1 MPSKNMLPKGKRR
14 QSVKKEYRE
23 QRTLAQEREAAARA
37 REIDDPRS
45 QNRDL
50 GHPESE
56 LIETVDFM
64 EHEPTLEERIATND
78 WFTTKGASGSKVAE
92 ETYDEP
98 RYANPYAHLKEP
110 VRAEIDVLEDLEP
123 EDGVRSFTAQAAAA
137 GMRIDAYLAKAL
149 PEVSRARVQLL
160 IENGQA
166 TVDGKPAKSKLKLK
180 GGELVEIEGEPTP
193 APLHAVAEDIP
204 LSVVY
209 EDDDLAV
216 IDKAAGM
223 MVHAGSGS
231 GEHNRGTL
239 VNALLHR
246 FGAALS
252 SGGGTD
258 ERYEMRDAENAPR
271 PGIVHRLDKQTSG
284 LIVVAKN
291 DVTHRK
297 LSEMF
302 AGRQVQKTYVAL
314 VHGWMA
320 EDEGT
325 IALPIS
331 RDAVRRIRMT
341 TRRAG
346 GRSAVSHW
354 MVLERIDGAWGKFTL
369 VEVRI
374 ETGRTHQIRVHMQA
388 KGHPVVGDTLYGAPH
403 AIKQEPRALKRAG
416 LKSVEQ
422 EELALA
428 RNFLHAERLELTH
441 PRTGKALQLQA
452 ELPAELAALLERVR
466 AQN

>member
-37 REIDDPRS
+37 KAEELGEPMS
-45 QNRDL
+45 QNRDM
-50 GHPESE
+50 GHPDT
-56 LIETVDFM
+56 IETSDFM

-98 RYANPYAHLKEP
+98 RYANPYAKLKDVE
-110 VRAEIDVLEDLEP
+110 RAEIQVIEDLEP
-123 EDGVRSFTAQAAAA
+123 EDGVRSFTAPAEAA

-180 GGELVEIEGEPTP
+180 GGELIEIEGEPTP
-193 APLHAVAEDIP
+193 EPLHAVAEDIP
-204 LSVVY
+204 LSIVY

-258 ERYEMRDAENAPR
+258 TRYEIRDVNSSPR

-291 DVTHRK
+291 DVTHRT

-302 AGRQVQKTYVAL
+302 AGRQVHKTYVAL
-314 VHGWMA
+314 VHGWMV

-325 IALPIS
+325 IALPIA

-346 GRSAVSHW
+346 GRSAISHW
-354 MVLERIDGAWGKFTL
+354 KVLERIDGAWGKFTL

-374 ETGRTHQIRVHMQA
+374 ETGRTHQIRVHLQA
-388 KGHPVVGDTLYGAPH
+388 KGHPVVGDYLYGAPH
-403 AIKQEPRALKRAG
+403 ALKRAG

-422 EELALA
+422 EDLALA
-428 RNFLHAERLELTH
+428 RNFLHAQRLELMH
-441 PRTGKALQLQA
+441 PRTGEPLQLRA

-466 AQN
+466 GQN

>member
-23 QRTLAQEREAAARA
+23 QRTLAQEREAEARVRA
-37 REIDDPRS
+37 EE
-45 QNRDL
+45 L
-50 GHPESE
+50 GEEAQPTE
-56 LIETVDFM
+56 LIETSEFM

-98 RYANPYAHLKEP
+98 RYTNPYAHLKEP
-110 VRAEIDVLEDLEP
+110 VRAEIEVLEDLEP
-123 EDGVRSFTAQAAAA
+123 EDGVRSFTAAATAT
-137 GMRIDAYLAKAL
+137 GMRLDAYLAKAL

-180 GGELVEIEGEPTP
+180 GGELIEIEGEPTP
-193 APLHAVAEDIP
+193 EPLHAVAEDIP
-204 LSVVY
+204 LSIVY

-239 VNALLHR
+239 VNALLHH
-246 FGAALS
+246 FGKQLS
-252 SGGGTD
+252 EVGG
-258 ERYEMRDAENAPR
+258 ELR

-302 AGRQVQKTYVAL
+302 AGRSVHKTYVAL

-325 IALPIS
+325 IRLAIS

-341 TRRAG
+341 TKRAG
-346 GRSAVSHW
+346 GRSAISHW
-354 MVLERIDGAWGKFTL
+354 KVLERIGGAWGKFTL
-369 VEVRI
+369 VEVQI
-374 ETGRTHQIRVHMQA
+374 ETGRTHQIRVHLQA
-388 KGHPVVGDTLYGAPH
+388 TGHPVVGDYLYGAPH
-403 AIKQEPRALKRAG
+403 AIKQEPRAIKRVG
-416 LKSVEQ
+416 TKSVEQ
-422 EELALA
+422 EMVMLE
-428 RNFLHAERLELTH
+428 RNFLHAQRLEMAH
-441 PRTGKALQLQA
+441 PRTGKAMQLLA
-452 ELPAELAALLERVR
+452 ELPEELEALLERVR
-466 AQN
+466 GQN

>member
-23 QRTLAQEREAAARA
+23 QRTMAQEREAEARA
-37 REIDDPRS
+37 ANEFGDPRS
-45 QNRDL
+45 QNQDL
-50 GHPESE
+50 GHPESG
-56 LIETVDFM
+56 LVETSDFM

-98 RYANPYAHLKEP
+98 RYGNPYAHLKEP

-123 EDGVRSFTAQAAAA
+123 EDGVRSFTAPATAA

-166 TVDGKPAKSKLKLK
+166 TVDGNAAKSKMKLK
-180 GGELVEIEGEPTP
+180 GGELIEIEGEPTP
-193 APLHAVAEDIP
+193 EPMHAVAEDIP
-204 LSVVY
+204 LKIVY

-239 VNALLHR
+239 VNALLHH
-246 FGAALS
+246 FGKQLS
-252 SGGGTD
+252 EVGGD
-258 ERYEMRDAENAPR
+258 LR

-302 AGRQVQKTYVAL
+302 AGRQVNKTYVAL

-325 IALPIS
+325 IRLGIS

-346 GRSAVSHW
+346 GRSAISHW
-354 MVLERIDGAWGKFTL
+354 KVLERIGSQEAGAWGKFTL

-374 ETGRTHQIRVHMQA
+374 ETGRTHQIRVHLQA
-388 KGHPVVGDTLYGAPH
+388 LGHPVVGDTLYGAPLV
-403 AIKQEPRALKRAG
+403 IKRVGSKN
-416 LKSVEQ
+416 VEQ
-422 EELALA
+422 EAMTLA
-428 RNFLHAERLELTH
+428 RNFLHAERLELKH
-441 PRTGKALQLQA
+441 PKTGKQMQLQTK
-452 ELPAELAALLERVR
+452 LPAELESLLERVR
-466 AQN
+466 GQN